1 MMGYNDR
8 KTDDKRKE
16 AIVREFLEENLYKKF
31 PDYKHNEDVETQR
44 LGVDCEF
51 TGKNY
56 HYIADEKAATRS
68 NYINAGQLYDD
79 ERNPRYKLN
88 TFCLELSMRAK
99 SHGKWERYD
108 GWWLNDKEINNSLVL
123 VWVDR
128 TKSGSI
134 ESVDDIL
141 EAEVI
146 VVRKER
152 IDEYLES
159 LGWSKERLK
168 WQVEQIL
175 NDFENLEGT
184 FEIGGLR
191 FNVAKWLK
199 KAEAPINILINR
211 ETYRN
216 ISDYNNIFKL
226 D

>member
-1 MMGYNDR
+1 MGYNER
-8 KTDDKRKE
+8 KDDDKRKE
-16 AIVREFLEENLYKKF
+16 SVVRKFLEENLYKKF
-31 PDYKHNEDVETQR
+31 PDYKHNEDAETQR

-51 TGKNY
+51 TGKEY
-56 HYIADEKAATRS
+56 HYIADEKAATRN
-68 NYINAGQLYDD
+68 NYINAGQWYDD

-134 ESVDDIL
+134 ESVEDIL
-141 EAEVI
+141 EVEVI

-159 LGWSKERLK
+159 LGWTKERLK
-168 WQVEQIL
+168 AQVEEIV
-175 NDFENLEGT
+175 NDFGNWSGT
-184 FEIGGLR
+184 CEIDGLR
-191 FNVAKWLK
+191 FNVAQWLK
-199 KAEAPINILINR
+199 KAEAPINILIDR
-211 ETYRN
+211 ETYRK

>member
-1 MMGYNDR
+1 
-8 KTDDKRKE
+8 
-16 AIVREFLEENLYKKF
+16 
-31 PDYKHNEDVETQR
+31 
-44 LGVDCEF
+44 
-51 TGKNY
+51 
-56 HYIADEKAATRS
+56 
-68 NYINAGQLYDD
+68 
-79 ERNPRYKLN
+79 
-88 TFCLELSMRAK
+88 MRAK

-128 TKSGSI
+128 TKSESI